1 MYLMKARN
9 APLSALSKEI
19 TLYPQILSNVRVKHQ
34 KNIGDIP
41 EIMEAVGNAERRLAG
56 KGRVLVRP
64 SGTEPKIRVML
75 EGEDLQVIKK
85 LADDIAEV
93 IQTKMT

>member
-1 MYLMKARN
+1 
-9 APLSALSKEI
+9 
-19 TLYPQILSNVRVKHQ
+19 
-34 KNIGDIP
+34 
-41 EIMEAVGNAERRLAG
+41 
-56 KGRVLVRP
+56 
-64 SGTEPKIRVML
+64 ML